1 MIKKQLQR
9 LSDNR
14 NLAIIAMIAIVNALG
29 YGIIIPIIY
38 AYSQTYGLTI
48 FQNGLLFALFSL
60 CSFLSAPIIGR
71 LSDKYGRRPL
81 LVISIA
87 GTALSFFMA
96 AFAPNA
102 IFLFIA
108 RALDGITAGNI
119 PVASAVI
126 SDTTDVKNR
135 AKGFG
140 IIGASFGFG
149 FVFGPA
155 ISAATAGFGLHV
167 PFIIAGII
175 TIIAVILTL
184 LFLPETN
191 KHIGQVQKGKM
202 FDIPKLV
209 LSVFDKNVGVTLL
222 ISLIYN
228 LAWGMFIV
236 TFQPF
241 AITFLK
247 FTAQQI
253 AAVFIIF
260 GIIGVIMQ
268 VFVIHRVVQKFGEKK
283 AFVWSLFLSATSYLC
298 LFFVRNIEFYIL
310 VSLFSSVAN
319 SFFLPLIQT
328 ILSKEADERSQG
340 SILGLNSSYVSIGN
354 ILGPIIAGFLSSIF
368 IPLPFLIGSLVILVC
383 FILGFKIKANP
394 IEKQHAF

>member
-14 NLAIIAMIAIVNALG
+14 NLAIIAVIAIVNALG
-29 YGIIIPIIY
+29 YGIIIPIIFS
-38 AYSQTYGLTI
+38 YSLKFGLNV

-60 CSFLSAPIIGR
+60 CSFISAPFIGR
-71 LSDKYGRRPL
+71 LSDKYGRKPL
-81 LVISIA
+81 LVLSIT
-87 GTALSFFMA
+87 GTAFSFFVA

-102 IFLFIA
+102 LFLFLA

-126 SDTTDVKNR
+126 SDTTDIKNR

-140 IIGASFGFG
+140 IIGAAFGFG

-175 TIIAVILTL
+175 SIIAVILTVI
-184 LFLPETN
+184 FLPETN
-191 KHIGQVQKGKM
+191 KHIGLVQKGKI
-202 FDIPKLV
+202 FDIKKLV
-209 LSVFDKNVGVTLL
+209 LSVFDKNVGMTLL

-236 TFQPF
+236 SYQPF
-241 AITFLK
+241 SIEFMHLSAN
-247 FTAQQI
+247 QI
-253 AAVFIIF
+253 ALMFTIF
-260 GIIGVIMQ
+260 GVVGLLMQ
-268 VFVIHRVVQKFGEKK
+268 AFVIHRVVKWLGEKK
-283 AFVWSLFLSATSYLC
+283 AFMVALLTAAISYLC
-298 LFFVRNIEFYIL
+298 LYFVRGIELFIL
-310 VSLFSSVAN
+310 IALFSSAAN

-328 ILSKEADERSQG
+328 ILSKETDEKSQG
-340 SILGLNSSYVSIGN
+340 SILGLNASYVSIGN
-354 ILGPIIAGFLSSIF
+354 ILGPIIAGVLSSAF
-368 IPLPFLIGSLVILVC
+368 LPLPFLIGSIVILVC
-383 FILGFKIKANP
+383 FALSFGIKTSGHQ
-394 IEKQHAF
+394 QHAF